1 MSKKKF
7 NFSNLEGLQ
16 PVILLEIELN
26 YRYFSIISEVQC
38 WMAMLQ
44 IFPSGFFCKWNFNT
58 CFNMVIQWL
67 SVSVTKLLGDYSGN
81 IKMVNVNQFK

>member
-38 WMAMLQ
+38 WIAMLQ
-44 IFPSGFFCKWNFNT
+44 IFPSGFFRKWNFNT
-58 CFNMVIQWL
+58 CFNMVIHWL
-67 SVSVTKLLGDYSGN
+67 SVSVTKLLEDHSGN

>member
-26 YRYFSIISEVQC
+26 YKYFSIIAEVQC

-44 IFPSGFFCKWNFNT
+44 ILHRRK
-58 CFNMVIQWL
+58 
-67 SVSVTKLLGDYSGN
+67 
-81 IKMVNVNQFK
+81 